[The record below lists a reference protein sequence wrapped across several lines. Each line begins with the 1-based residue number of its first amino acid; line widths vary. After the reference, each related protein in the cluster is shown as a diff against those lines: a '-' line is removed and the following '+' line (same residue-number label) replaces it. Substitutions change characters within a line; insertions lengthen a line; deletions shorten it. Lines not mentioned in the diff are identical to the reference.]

1 MRQFIYQQELID
13 LPILYLN
20 TLYMLNLIKDLN
32 TDERVTRSK
41 FTSIRKKFF

>member
-32 TDERVTRSK
+32 ADERVTRSK